1 MKSNAELS
9 LIFLVSAAPYKA
21 LYEAIRLNQSPYKAP
36 LTRKI
41 RLKSEMRR
49 LYSKCFCNLGWAV
62 HLVSQSI
69 W

>member
-21 LYEAIRLNQSPYKAP
+21 LYEAIHCNQSSYKAP

-41 RLKSEMRR
+41 RLKSEIRQ
-49 LYSKCFCNLGWAV
+49 LYVYTKSFFAVWAW
-62 HLVSQSI
+62 LFI